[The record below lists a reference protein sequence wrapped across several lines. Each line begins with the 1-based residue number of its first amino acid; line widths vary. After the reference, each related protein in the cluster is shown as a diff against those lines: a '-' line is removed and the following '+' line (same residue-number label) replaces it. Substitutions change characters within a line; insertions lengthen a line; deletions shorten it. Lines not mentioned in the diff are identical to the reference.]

1 MSLIPEFELGL
12 WNAWILILPI
22 IILSAL
28 LTKMLVKRE
37 SGRIQDSGLANKER
51 IIFTMHH
58 LIFLASCAYTI
69 FLPLKLGTFW
79 FFAGLLSYLLGML
92 VVILGL
98 LSFYATP
105 IDNPVTKGVYSISR
119 NPMYVGN
126 FFTNMGITMACHSWV
141 FLLVTIVA
149 IILENNIVTGE
160 ERTCLKL
167 YGDAYREYMNRTPKW
182 IGIPRSRKR

>member
-1 MSLIPEFELGL
+1 MSLIPEFELGI
-12 WNAWILILPI
+12 WNAWILVLPI
-22 IILSAL
+22 IVLSAL

-37 SGRIQDSGLANKER
+37 SGKIQDSGLTNKER
-51 IIFTMHH
+51 IIFTIHH

-69 FLPLKLGTFW
+69 FLPLKLGTAW
-79 FFAGLLSYLLGML
+79 FYIGLLSYLLGML

-98 LSFYATP
+98 LSFYTTP
-105 IDNPVTKGVYSISR
+105 IDKPVTKGVYSISR
-119 NPMYVGN
+119 NPMYVSN
-126 FFTNMGITMACHSWV
+126 FFTNVGITMACLSWV

-167 YGDAYREYMNRTPKW
+167 YGDAYREYMTRTPRW
-182 IGIPRSRKR
+182 IGIPKSRKK